1 MEDDQ
6 SSYSVL
12 ITGVGAVIGQG
23 IIKSL
28 KMATTP
34 RTRLVG
40 IDCNAHSVGFHWTDV
55 KRTVPRT
62 NDPAWAE
69 VIIAICNEESID
81 LVLPGIEQDVR
92 AFLKHRTVIEERTKA
107 HLLLNSLL
115 ALQVGLDKWELN
127 LFAVQHE
134 ILVPKTWLA
143 RDLTA
148 VDSAYPL
155 LLKPRRGM
163 AGKGIHLVRSPAE
176 MQEWLKR
183 IAIDDYLIQ
192 AHIGTDDEEYTV
204 SVFGCADGT
213 ITPPIMLR
221 RTLNY
226 GSTFEAETVT
236 DPELAACANMAA
248 RKLSIYGPTN
258 FQYRKAGASYYLI
271 EVNPRFSSS
280 TSIKSAFGFNEPAMA
295 IRSFVQ
301 KHAIEPFEL
310 KAGRCSRYIEDLV
323 VYA

>member
-1 MEDDQ
+1 MKENQ
-6 SSYSVL
+6 NLYSVL

-28 KMATTP
+28 KMTTTL

-40 IDCNAHSVGFHWTDV
+40 IDCNAHSVGFHWTDI
-55 KRTVPRT
+55 KRIVPRT

-69 VIIAICNEESID
+69 AIITICNEENID

-92 AFLKHRTVIEERTKA
+92 ALLKHRTAIQERTKA
-107 HLLLNSLL
+107 HLLLNSPI

-134 ILVPKTWLA
+134 ILIPKTWLA
-143 RDLTA
+143 NDVKA
-148 VDSAYPL
+148 ANAAYPL

-176 MQEWLKR
+176 MQEWLTR
-183 IAIDDYLIQ
+183 ITADDYLIQ
-192 AHIGTDDEEYTV
+192 EHIGTDDEEYTV
-204 SVFGCADGT
+204 SAFGCADGT

-236 DPELAACANMAA
+236 DPELAACASMAA
-248 RKLSIYGPTN
+248 RKLSICGPTN
-258 FQYRKAGASYYLI
+258 FQYRKAGPSYYLI

-280 TSIKSAFGFNEPAMA
+280 TSIKSAFGFNEPEMA

-301 KHAIEPFEL
+301 KHAIEPVKL
-310 KAGRCSRYIEDLV
+310 KVGRCSRYIEDLV